1 MAEEL
6 AIEGRYQVV
15 FTGLVVRG
23 TEPARVRNNFKQQ
36 FKLPDEQLDKL
47 FSGQNI
53 AVKKDV
59 SWHDAQRYRDLM
71 KGLGALC
78 EILPL
83 EEPGPNETSTKSFP
97 CPKCRN
103 LLSGDIC
110 RSCGFDVGAYRK
122 QMRAKGYIELSGT
135 GYIRERRDGERRAG
149 EDRRDG
155 VRFEDGRRVGKDRR
169 KYETGWD
176 DN

>member
-1 MAEEL
+1 MAEDL

-23 TEPARVRNNFKQQ
+23 TEPARVRKNLKQQ
-36 FKLPDEQLDKL
+36 FQLPDDKLDKL

-53 AVKKDV
+53 AIQKDIN
-59 SWHDAQRYRDLM
+59 WHDAQRYRDLM
-71 KGLGALC
+71 KELGALC

-83 EEPGPNETSTKSFP
+83 EEPGPNKTSVKSFP

-103 LLSGDIC
+103 LLTGNIC
-110 RSCGFDVGAYRK
+110 NSCGFDVGAYRK

-135 GYIRERRDGERRAG
+135 GYIRERREGERRVG
-149 EDRRDG
+149 DDRRDG

>member
-6 AIEGRYQVV
+6 SIEGRYQVV

-23 TEPARVRNNFKQQ
+23 TEPARVKNNFKKQ
-36 FKLPDEQLDKL
+36 FQLPDAQLDKL

-53 AVKKDV
+53 AIQKDV
-59 SWHDAQRYRDLM
+59 SWHDAQRYRDRM
-71 KGLGALC
+71 KELGALC

-83 EEPGPNETSTKSFP
+83 EEPGPKETSTKSFP

-103 LLSGDIC
+103 LLTGDIC
-110 RSCGFDVGAYRK
+110 KSCGFDVGSYRK

-135 GYIRERRDGERRAG
+135 GYIKERRQDERRAG
-149 EDRRDG
+149 DDRRDG

-169 KYETGWD
+169 KYDAGWD
-176 DN
+176 ES